1 MPRTVFNRA
10 AVCLAFA
17 MLGCASALS
26 AQDAANVVSSE
37 ISISR
42 ERAEIKLELDNGRK
56 LTVATVAGAAR
67 TLQRGGVPGDEI
79 VTLGVERGD
88 AIDRSWRDLLNRA
101 MEAQTD
107 ELQPMLRAWESPAPG
122 GAELDRAL
130 EAGLAGGA
138 AAPTPPAAAVA
149 PGMHDSVTRLKS
161 RIELLQEE
169 LESARSDAIAA
180 TRKGRGHDWFAPVRH
195 VVRGVSGVF
204 SLLVTMT
211 VLFGIGFVTV
221 MLGGRKYIE
230 GVADTV
236 RAGIGRSFLVGLA
249 GSFLLLPVFV
259 LGIIALAISIVGI
272 PALIVWIPLFP
283 LGAAAA
289 VLLGYLGVAHAAG
302 ESWAERRYYGSEWFT
317 RANSYYFMGS
327 GLALL
332 GALFFAA
339 NIITMAG
346 PWLGFINNILNFFGV
361 ILTWAAATIGFG
373 AVLIS
378 RGGSRLGSNDASVDS
393 SVYSEANV

>member
-1 MPRTVFNRA
+1 MPRIVFNRA
-10 AVCLAFA
+10 AVCAFALLAF
-17 MLGCASALS
+17 GSALP
-26 AQDAANVVSSE
+26 AQDAGKVVSSE
-37 ISISR
+37 IAISR

-56 LTVATVAGAAR
+56 LTVATVAGAPRA
-67 TLQRGGVPGDEI
+67 LQRSGVPGDEI
-79 VTLGVERGD
+79 VTLGVTRGD
-88 AIDRSWRDLLNRA
+88 AVDRSWRDLLNRA
-101 MEAQTD
+101 MDAQTGD
-107 ELQPMLRAWESPAPG
+107 LQPMLRDWESPAPG

-130 EAGLAGGA
+130 EAGLDGSTV
-138 AAPTPPAAAVA
+138 APAPPAAPVA
-149 PGMHDSVTRLKS
+149 PGMNDSVVRLQSK
-161 RIELLQEE
+161 IELLQEE
-169 LESARSDAIAA
+169 LEEARGDAVAA
-180 TRKGRGHDWFAPVRH
+180 TRKGRGPDWFAPLRH
-195 VVRGVSGVF
+195 VWRGVSGVF
-204 SLLVTMT
+204 SLLVTFT

-221 MLGGRKYIE
+221 MFGGRKYIE

-289 VLLGYLGVAHAAG
+289 VLLGYLAVAHAAG

-317 RANSYYFMGS
+317 RANSYYFMGT

-339 NIITMAG
+339 NVITMAG

-378 RGGSRLGSNDASVDS
+378 RGGSRLNGRDASVDS
-393 SVYSEANV
+393 PVYSEANV